1 MAQTSLACL
10 NNLFLQSA
18 FTTVRFINHTGI
30 TFLKKVKQ
38 KSNKTNGW
46 QLLFAAHATLSLSQ
60 QFHPPA
66 SQGVLF
72 IHPH

>member
-30 TFLKKVKQ
+30 TFFKKVKQ
-38 KSNKTNGW
+38 KSNGR